1 VIGCF
6 ELFYGISMARFFRVI
21 VVVAAILLAS
31 CQTLPDE
38 PLMLED
44 ALEANV
50 AVTLPMRVSE
60 KGLLVLENVEI
71 DGASLNFVLAA

>member
-1 VIGCF
+1 
-6 ELFYGISMARFFRVI
+6 MARFIRVI
-21 VVVAAILLAS
+21 TVVAAVLLAS
-31 CQTLPDE
+31 CQTLPDG

-60 KGLLVLENVEI
+60 KGLLVLENRLRYRRHAI
-71 DGASLNFVLAA
+71 SNI